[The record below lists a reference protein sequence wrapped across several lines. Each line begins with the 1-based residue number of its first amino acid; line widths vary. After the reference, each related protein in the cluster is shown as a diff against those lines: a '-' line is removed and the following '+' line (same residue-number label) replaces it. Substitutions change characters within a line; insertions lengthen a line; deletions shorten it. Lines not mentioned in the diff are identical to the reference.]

1 MSVLFGI
8 LTFVFLLSY
17 TLVTNYILETF
28 RYSKDLSKLYQST
41 DEDFFFRPKLDRS
54 PESRGRYTVT
64 SDNVNFHIWSSR
76 TEKKK
81 IQAID
86 VHKTA
91 KGKNDFVV
99 EMLRILEQE
108 DWFSDV
114 WF

>member
-1 MSVLFGI
+1 M
-8 LTFVFLLSY
+8 
-17 TLVTNYILETF
+17 
-28 RYSKDLSKLYQST
+28 
-41 DEDFFFRPKLDRS
+41 
-54 PESRGRYTVT
+54 T